1 MSGSLEHTVSIE
13 ADVLI
18 AGKIYTF
25 RWYAK
30 NVFGDG
36 ERSDEVTIAL
46 AANPAGTT

>member
-1 MSGSLEHTVSIE
+1 M
-13 ADVLI
+13 I

-36 ERSDEVTIAL
+36 ELSDEVTIAL

>member
-1 MSGSLEHTVSIE
+1 M
-13 ADVLI
+13 I

-30 NVFGDG
+30 NVFGEG

-46 AANPAGTT
+46 AANPVGTT